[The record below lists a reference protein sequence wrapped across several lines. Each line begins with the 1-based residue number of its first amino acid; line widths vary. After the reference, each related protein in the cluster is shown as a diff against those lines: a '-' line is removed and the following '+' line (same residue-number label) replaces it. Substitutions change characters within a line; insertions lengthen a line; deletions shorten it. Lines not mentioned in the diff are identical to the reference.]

1 MNFLPNPEDFRCIF
15 LSGGAKNLEQEE
27 GEHFLPKIGETL
39 RHFLPK
45 SEKILVV
52 LSPEIRE
59 SCHQKAEGRIP
70 PISLPP
76 LAPALSNNVR
86 YSANDS

>member
-1 MNFLPNPEDFRCIF
+1 MSEKIL
-15 LSGGAKNLEQEE
+15 
-27 GEHFLPKIGETL
+27 EHFLPKIGQTL

-59 SCHQKAEGRIP
+59 SCRQKAEEGIP
-70 PISLPP
+70 PSPP
-76 LAPALSNNVR
+76 RSRRRWLCLIFS
-86 YSANDS
+86 